1 MTANIGRVMWEWRR
15 KSDWLPHHRVTSS
28 LMSSFPWRIHSLTLF
43 VCITCQLI
51 IRHIVPNPYIPDS
64 ALNSLK
70 NNPSCMHIYKH
81 FIQGHHR
88 NNTRL
93 FVTANFYFVFFF
105 LRQKLLITLPVTVL
119 CWLAFATGEIPSS
132 VCSNA
137 SSTVNIYIY
146 IYMDMYT
153 IFGSPSSVSNAIR
166 KRKLNLKWRLI
177 FVFGSWLGLK
187 GEPLVKWEFYAGCVT
202 LKNLKQMP
210 PNCN

>member
-51 IRHIVPNPYIPDS
+51 IQHIVPNPHIPDS

-70 NNPSCMHIYKH
+70 NNPPCMHIYKH

-105 LRQKLLITLPVTVL
+105 RQKLLITRPVTVL

-146 IYMDMYT
+146 IYGYVYN
-153 IFGSPSSVSNAIR
+153 FGFPLQRIECDTKKKIEFKMKIDFCVWLLTWTKGRATCQMGILRRLCDIEKSKTNAAQ
-166 KRKLNLKWRLI
+166 L
-177 FVFGSWLGLK
+177 
-187 GEPLVKWEFYAGCVT
+187 
-202 LKNLKQMP
+202 
-210 PNCN
+210 